1 MTALSTHIKHPSS
14 HIHTYKHKSM
24 RYLLWHFR
32 VNWLIT
38 LFNRSNEGKR
48 IICLLFFSLTH
59 SLTQWHLTFFV
70 IYVAIVL
77 HFSFIIFPP
86 LNFKW
91 FFSRS
96 NHTNE
101 NLLKFWRVFLTL
113 QLLKKKCLFVMC
125 RQKWKFSFFSIHLSV
140 VRKGNRMWF
149 VKERYDAKDRKIF
162 LETNLC
168 RDEIK
173 IFFWVLTMCRSHF
186 NLLII

>member
-1 MTALSTHIKHPSS
+1 MKEKELFAFCFS
-14 HIHTYKHKSM
+14 HSLIHS
-24 RYLLWHFR
+24 LNGIWHFL
-32 VNWLIT
+32 WFMLPSFFT
-38 LFNRSNEGKR
+38 FL
-48 IICLLFFSLTH
+48 LLFF
-59 SLTQWHLTFFV
+59 HLS
-70 IYVAIVL
+70 I
-77 HFSFIIFPP
+77 S
-86 LNFKW
+86 ND

-149 VKERYDAKDRKIF
+149 VKERYDAKDQEIF

-168 RDEIK
+168 RDEKK
-173 IFFWVLTMCRSHF
+173 IFFEC
-186 NLLII
+186 